1 MKQFIIAV
9 YYLNVSNNGPFCI
22 FVGDFQ
28 LSQTPVI
35 CKYLGEKY
43 GLVPEKEE
51 DKWHAEMMNTQLHDY
66 LAEGKCTHTLY
77 ISVRVSVHIH
87 CTSLVL
93 RR

>member
-9 YYLNVSNNGPFCI
+9 YYIYLNISNNGPFCI

-51 DKWHAEMMNTQLHDY
+51 DKWHAEMINTQLHDY

-77 ISVRVSVHIH
+77 ITGVKRMIIS
-87 CTSLVL
+87 
-93 RR
+93 